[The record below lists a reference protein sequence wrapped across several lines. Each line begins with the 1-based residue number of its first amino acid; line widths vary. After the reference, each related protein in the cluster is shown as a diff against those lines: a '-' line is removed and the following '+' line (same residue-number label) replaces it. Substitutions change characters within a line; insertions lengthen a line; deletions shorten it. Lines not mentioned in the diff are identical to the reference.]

1 VPVCLASLVAP
12 PGQGWLRSTLRA
24 QKLIDLDSLGYPTG
38 EPGAPVEIVEFGDFG
53 CSTCAEFATQT
64 WTDFHSEFIET
75 GIVAWRFVPFVLGS
89 FRNSREAATAAECVA
104 DLAPE
109 AFWSMHDVLYERRED
124 WIRRRRP
131 KGELRSLAE
140 EVGVDGNAF
149 ENCYDGRSAKERIDR
164 NNDVAKALGVVGTP
178 TFFVN
183 GRPVMGALT
192 LSEWRRLI
200 ETVRAEGAASRPGGQ
215 PGDLQ
220 LSAWRRALE
229 SAPRGWASGRP

>member
-1 VPVCLASLVAP
+1 MGFSRRGMLVCLAFLVAP
-12 PGQGWLRSTLRA
+12 PGLGWLRSTLRA
-24 QKLIDLDSLGYPTG
+24 QEPVDLDSLGYLRG

-53 CSTCAEFATQT
+53 CPACAAFAIRT
-64 WTDFHSEFIET
+64 WSDFQSEFIVT

-124 WIRRRRP
+124 WNRRRRP

-140 EVGVDGNAF
+140 EVGVDGDAF
-149 ENCYDGRSAKERIDR
+149 EDCYDGRSAKERIDH
-164 NNDVAKALGVVGTP
+164 NNDAAKALGVRATP

-183 GRPVMGALT
+183 GRTVMGALT
-192 LSEWRRLI
+192 LSEWRLLI
-200 ETVRAEGAASRPGGQ
+200 ETVRAQGAASP
-215 PGDLQ
+215 P
-220 LSAWRRALE
+220 A
-229 SAPRGWASGRP
+229 AS